1 MVNDFLMRVENR
13 KSRKLTVRITP
24 KQHNHLKMLREN
36 NPEKNSQLIQNI
48 REVIKRQLEEVSS

>member
-1 MVNDFLMRVENR
+1 MNDFLMRVENR

-24 KQHNHLKMLREN
+24 KQHEHIKTLRAN

-48 REVIKRQLEEVSS
+48 REVINNQIEEVSS